1 MDTPIEHSTSKKPIG
16 GAITLALLPLLL
28 LGAVLA
34 LLVTTGAGLGERRGP
49 PVEELAFT
57 RITLPRPGMIVVDVV
72 NGGPDPVTVAQ
83 VQVDGAYW
91 EYAITPSNELPRLGS
106 ATIDIPYPWVQ
117 DEPHRIVLLT
127 STGATFEGEVAVATT
142 TPAPS
147 AATFWRYALLG
158 IYVGIVPIGLGLLW
172 YPFLRRLGSR
182 GMRAILS
189 LTIGLLLFLLVDMS
203 AEALEIAGRLPGA
216 LGGATPVVL
225 VALLSALGLIAV
237 GARRGVSQTRLGLAY
252 MIALGIGLHNLGEGL
267 AIGAAFAAGA
277 AALGSFLVIG
287 FTLHNITEGVGIAA
301 PIAHERPPLWHF
313 AALAALAGLP
323 AVFGTWIGGFARSDL
338 LAALFFAL
346 GVGAIAQV
354 IYEVG
359 RLIVRD
365 SRRDGVATLGPATL
379 GGLAAGVAIMYLT
392 ALLVA
397 A

>member
-1 MDTPIEHSTSKKPIG
+1 MSKKPIG
-16 GAITLALLPLLL
+16 GAVALALLPLLL
-28 LGAVLA
+28 LGVVLA
-34 LLVTTGAGLGERRGP
+34 LLVMTGAGLGERRGP
-49 PVEELAFT
+49 PIEELTFT
-57 RITLPRPGMIVVDVV
+57 RITLPHPGMIVADIV

-83 VQVDGAYW
+83 VQVDDAYW
-91 EYAITPSNELPRLGS
+91 EYAIRPSNELPRLGR

-142 TPAPS
+142 TPAPG
-147 AATFWRYALLG
+147 AETFWRYALLG
-158 IYVGIVPIGLGLLW
+158 IYVGVVPIGLGLLW

-182 GMRAILS
+182 SMRAILS

-203 AEALEIAGRLPGA
+203 AEALEIAARLPGA

-225 VALLSALGLIAV
+225 VAVLSALGLIAT
-237 GARRGVSQTRLGLAY
+237 GARRGASQTRLGLAY

-323 AVFGTWIGGFARSDL
+323 AVLGTWIGGFARSDL